1 MPTHLIVGAHFRP
14 PAKAILQILPSG
26 CPLLVIPEPT
36 NEYDPNALQVVVE
49 TKSLP
54 DGIDSDLTSLAA
66 GFGFD
71 AAMIRERDQWHLGYV
86 PRKDAENIRLGGETP
101 ATLTFSSD
109 GKPSVTW
116 KD

>member
-26 CPLLVIPEPT
+26 CPLYIVPEPT
-36 NEYDPNALQVVVE
+36 NEFDPNALKVE
-49 TKSLP
+49 VMTSDLP
-54 DGIDSDLTSLAA
+54 TGIDADLTSLAA

-71 AAMIRERDQWHLGYV
+71 AAMIRERERWHLGYI
-86 PRKDAENIRLGGETP
+86 PRKGAEHIKLASKTLG
-101 ATLTFSSD
+101 ALTFSSD
-109 GKPSVTW
+109 GKPSVSW